1 MFLALHTLCREIK
14 PKYCSGV
21 RRWFSGI
28 LWFSIY
34 QCHKIKY
41 TLDMAGKLTINKF
54 HKNPTILYHILSAGK
69 GVYKQFQE
77 PSGQST
83 TYTYTPREVMKV
95 QKGYAYRFRMI
106 SNGIMNAPIRVSIDN
121 HRMTLIASDG
131 APFQPVTVDYFI
143 IYAGERWD
151 FVVNASQ
158 SVGNYWINMKGLL
171 DGKPKKSHTTAILR
185 YKGAPESNP
194 AGNPSYDTMTAAGVV
209 SLLFSSTYNSSHL
222 HLQHIHMI

>member
-1 MFLALHTLCREIK
+1 
-14 PKYCSGV
+14 
-21 RRWFSGI
+21 
-28 LWFSIY
+28 
-34 QCHKIKY
+34 
-41 TLDMAGKLTINKF
+41 MAGKVTISKF
-54 HKNPTILYHILSAGK
+54 PKNPTILSHILSAGK
-69 GVYKQFQE
+69 GVYKQFQD

-83 TYTYTPREVMKV
+83 TYTFTPREVMKV

-106 SNGIMNAPIRVSIDN
+106 SNGIMNAPIQVSIDK

-158 SVGNYWINMKGLL
+158 PVGNYWINLKGLL
-171 DGKPKKSHTTAILR
+171 DGLHTTAILR

-209 SLLFSSTYNSSHL
+209 SFFLFRFKDLGSK
-222 HLQHIHMI
+222 